1 MSRLRA
7 RESTELFFAC
17 SMAVIDILIVSLQ
30 SEMKDLGTISKIA
43 LTTLFG
49 LAVFCFWMFVRPALV
64 VEREA
69 LQLFLWNS
77 DYLMSRLVIPGGLAR
92 YVAEFMV
99 QYFMFEAWGACM
111 IAVMLFLVQ
120 WLTWVLLRRCLPAV
134 KEYLSFAVSFL
145 PSVALWYLLCDM
157 DTSMTLPVALVLTL
171 LLLLLLP
178 PKRNSSLLGSFALV
192 PIGYWIAGPIALL
205 VAVYHLRWLR
215 PPLKKIRVLAESMV
229 MALLLGVCILVS
241 SYFVPYSL
249 SNMAKG
255 IDYFSIQCGKIGTL
269 EMIEYDYLQRN
280 LAWGKVLEK
289 ANKEEPKAKA
299 CQHIV
304 SLAKYYQKQI
314 SPEELKSSLYQPY
327 KALTSA
333 TSAMMMSDLF
343 FHMGFVNFSQRAI
356 FEAMESA
363 SNYNKSGRALCRLT
377 ETAMV
382 TGQYEVALKY
392 ISLLEE
398 TLFYKRWAK
407 YMRQL
412 VDHPES
418 IKDHPK
424 YGPLQKIYSETEDML
439 FI

>member
-1 MSRLRA
+1 MKEITYFSLH
-7 RESTELFFAC
+7 FAQF
-17 SMAVIDILIVSLQ
+17 ALSLQ
-30 SEMKDLGTISKIA
+30 SEMKEVRIHKDYISKVA

-69 LQLFLWNS
+69 IQLFLWNS
-77 DYLMSRLVIPGGLAR
+77 DYLMSRIIIPGGLAR
-92 YVAEFMV
+92 YVAEFLV
-99 QYFMFEAWGACM
+99 QYFMSEAAGACV
-111 IAVMLFLVQ
+111 IAVLLVLLQ
-120 WLTWVLLRRCLPAV
+120 RCMWVLLRRCLPAV
-134 KEYLSFAVSFL
+134 KEKVLSAFSFL

-157 DTSMTLPVALVLTL
+157 DTSMTLLVAVLLTL

-178 PKRNSSLLGSFALV
+178 SKRNASLLSSFVLV
-192 PIGYWIAGPIALL
+192 PVGYWIVGPMVSLIA
-205 VAVYHLRWLR
+205 VFHLRWLR
-215 PPLKKIRVLAESMV
+215 LPAKKVRVWTESVAM
-229 MALLLGVCILVS
+229 MLLLVACVVVS

-255 IDYFSIQCGKIGTL
+255 IDYFSIQRGKIGTL
-269 EMIEYDYLQRN
+269 KMMEYDYLQRKK
-280 LAWGKVLEK
+280 AWEMIVGK
-289 ANKEEPKAKA
+289 AAKEEPHSRS
-299 CQHIV
+299 CV
-304 SLAKYYQKQI
+304 NVVCLAKYYQGLM
-314 SPEELKSSLYQPY
+314 SPDALRESLREPY
-327 KALTSA
+327 KSLTSA
-333 TSAMMMSDLF
+333 TSAMMMSDIF
-343 FHMGFVNFSQRAI
+343 FQMGFVNFSQRAV

-377 ETAMV
+377 ETALV

-398 TLFYKRWAK
+398 TLFYRRWAM
-407 YMRQL
+407 YMRQF

-424 YGPLQKIYSETEDML
+424 YGPLQKIYSETEDGM